1 MKNKKI
7 ELVELGLIDYQTAWD
22 FQEQLLKKTTDQKLA
37 NKQIEQQ
44 ATTSNYLIL
53 CEHYP
58 VYTLGKSGK
67 KEHLLLTETELEE
80 KGISYFAVNRGG
92 DITHHAPGQLVVYP
106 IFDLDHFFHDIH
118 RYLRVLE
125 EAVILTL
132 KDFGI
137 NAHRYSGYTGVWLD
151 ADKEKAR
158 KICAMGVKCSRWVT
172 MHGLALNVNND
183 LSFFEHIVPCGI
195 DDKAVT
201 SMQFELG
208 KAVSMHDVKQRLIEH
223 LTHLFTHEEI
233 N

>member
-1 MKNKKI
+1 MI
-7 ELVELGLIDYQTAWD
+7 DLGLIDYQTAWD
-22 FQEQLLKKTTDQKLA
+22 FQEKLLKKTTDQKVA
-37 NKQIEQQ
+37 NKNNQTE
-44 ATTSNYLIL
+44 TLTSNYLIF
-53 CEHYP
+53 CEHEP

-67 KEHLLLTETELEE
+67 KEHLLLSESELEE

-118 RYLRVLE
+118 RYLRTLE

-132 KDFGI
+132 ADFGI
-137 NAHRYSGYTGVWLD
+137 LAGRYSGYTGVWLD
-151 ADKEKAR
+151 ANNEKAR

-183 LSFFEHIVPCGI
+183 LSLFNYIVPCGI

-201 SMQFELG
+201 SIHQELG
-208 KAVSMHDVKQRLIEH
+208 TTILMDELKLKLGQHIIS
-223 LTHLFTHEEI
+223 LFTSKDVI
-233 N
+233 